1 MEDLFIESA
10 AFIFAWGLMLGPALG
25 GIVGLIGLVYAF
37 VCFGRAFILFTSPTP
52 PVSTKNV
59 EPPVSTKNVE
69 PPIPTKK
76 PSRRNK
82 RNAPVVYD
90 YDDKYKLPELPFA

>member
-59 EPPVSTKNVE
+59 EPP
-69 PPIPTKK
+69 IPTKK